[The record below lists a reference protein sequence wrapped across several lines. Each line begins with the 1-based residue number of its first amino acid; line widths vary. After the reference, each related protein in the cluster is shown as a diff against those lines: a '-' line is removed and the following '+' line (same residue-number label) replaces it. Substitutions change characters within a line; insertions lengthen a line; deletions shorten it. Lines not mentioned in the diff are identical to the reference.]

1 MLAGLTPQDLQ
12 ARADELSWYHTID
25 LRDGVVTKGMS
36 TLLWQEDQLP
46 DPEGRTVLDI
56 GAWDG
61 RYSFMAERKGANRVV
76 ALDHYAWGLDFG
88 AREAYWRECAEAGV
102 LPDHQRD
109 MTDFWRSDLPGRR
122 GFDFAHEAL
131 GSSVEPVVADFMTT
145 DLSQLGEFDV
155 VLYLGVL
162 YHMPEPLTALERVRA
177 VTREVAAIE
186 TVAIQVP
193 GREDERLIEFHAGNE
208 LGGDFGN
215 WYVPSPAALEALC
228 LAAGFGRVETVV
240 GPPQV
245 EAQPAPVAPRPFGAR
260 LREALRPP
268 PPPVPSPPAA
278 TVHYRA
284 LVHAFT

>member
-36 TLLWQEDQLP
+36 TLLWREDQLP
-46 DPEGRTVLDI
+46 DPKGRTVLDI

-61 RYSFMAERKGANRVV
+61 RYSFMAERKGATRVV

-109 MTDFWRSDLPGRR
+109 VTDFWRSDLPGRR
-122 GFDFAHEAL
+122 GFEFAHEAL
-131 GSSVEPVVADFMTT
+131 ASSVEPVVADFMTT

-193 GREDERLIEFHAGNE
+193 GREEERLIEFHAGNE

-215 WYVPSPAALEALC
+215 WYVPSPAALEAWC
-228 LAAGFGRVETVV
+228 LAAGFRRVETVV

-245 EAQPAPVAPRPFGAR
+245 NAQPAPVEPRPFGVR
-260 LREALRPP
+260 LREALRPTAL
-268 PPPVPSPPAA
+268 PVPPLPSA

-284 LVHAFT
+284 LIHAFT